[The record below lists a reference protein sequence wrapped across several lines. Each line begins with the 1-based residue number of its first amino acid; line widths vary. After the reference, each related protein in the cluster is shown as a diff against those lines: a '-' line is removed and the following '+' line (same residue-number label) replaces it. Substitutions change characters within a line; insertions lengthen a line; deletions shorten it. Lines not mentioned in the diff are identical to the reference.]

1 MAGSGNLNF
10 SAAPAGTLA
19 LGDDSPAPAG
29 SPGTLDFR
37 DPPGGTLAFGT
48 GGSSGPPP
56 ADLHI
61 DADIGAID
69 CALTFGR
76 GHALAA
82 DADIGALDCAVGLLY
97 DINVARAL
105 AAPVRS
111 IAQQCAPAQAPHAS
125 TMRDAGH
132 AAAPLRDR
140 VQQAA
145 PLRAPR
151 IARWQAG
158 GNLRAALR
166 TRTQQAT
173 PQRAPS
179 ASAFETADR
188 LRGALRSAA
197 QQGMPTRAAV
207 RLRFDDTL
215 HLRAPARSLHQQAA
229 PLRRPATDA
238 AGLARFI
245 RSLLHVSRYQQA
257 MRPLPGPYGQ
267 DGPPPEPPHQCYDP
281 ARLGLLVFEQPYTG
295 DGKLVF
301 VCHHAGGEEPPP
313 PATIVVIRRRS
324 YIVLTDLEVLR
335 ADTGQPLPALVD
347 GFGMRLDRSSWTW
360 DFSVNLHAAALP
372 LLQPGAD
379 GLPRE
384 LEVRVNGQPFRMLA
398 ESRRR
403 STQHPRSVLRVG
415 GRGKAALLDAP
426 FADVR
431 SFTQPAARTA
441 QQLMLDALTI
451 NGVSIGW
458 TVDWG
463 LTDWPVP
470 ADTWAHHGTWISA
483 INDIAASVGAY
494 VQPHDT
500 DPVLRILPG
509 YPVRSWQ
516 LASATPDIELPPGI
530 ATVEEVEWVSK
541 PAYDSLYLH
550 GEPGTYMY
558 FRKRAGTPGSVPAP
572 MAVHPLLVH
581 TDAAAQRAIAEL
593 SDTGRQ
599 VQQRLT
605 LPVLPATGVI
615 KPGQLLRYTDDADVV
630 RTGVVRGVSVGSGP
644 ARIEQT
650 LEVQAHE

>member
-1 MAGSGNLNF
+1 M
-10 SAAPAGTLA
+10 
-19 LGDDSPAPAG
+19 DDNSK
-29 SPGTLDFR
+29 LIFWR
-37 DPPGGTLAFGT
+37 
-48 GGSSGPPP
+48 P
-56 ADLHI
+56 ADGNGRLV
-61 DADIGAID
+61 
-69 CALTFGR
+69 FGD
-76 GHALAA
+76 AA
-82 DADIGALDCAVGLLY
+82 DAAAAPDAVFSADAELPGLDVGGPLRYAARLSSAADLPGLEVAGALAWDA
-97 DINVARAL
+97 NVARPLMGQATSRYQRARGIAAGARSRWQHSERVAAAVGTRWQFAVGL
-105 AAPVRS
+105 AAPV
-111 IAQQCAPAQAPHAS
+111 
-125 TMRDAGH
+125 T
-132 AAAPLRDR
+132 
-140 VQQAA
+140 
-145 PLRAPR
+145 
-151 IARWQAG
+151 ARWQ
-158 GNLRAALR
+158 
-166 TRTQQAT
+166 QSQ
-173 PQRAPS
+173 
-179 ASAFETADR
+179 
-188 LRGALRSAA
+188 ALRSAA
-197 QQGMPTRAAV
+197 SARYQHALGLLAQAGSRYQYAAA
-207 RLRFDDTL
+207 
-215 HLRAPARSLHQQAA
+215 LRACAMGRYQQAA
-229 PLRRPATDA
+229 PIGVQARSSYQHMLQLRPA
-238 AGLARFI
+238 ARG
-245 RSLLHVSRYQQA
+245 RYQIAAPIASQA
-257 MRPLPGPYGQ
+257 SGRFRGAVPVGIGMRNRYQIAWWPQAGMHPPLWQPGPEPR
-267 DGPPPEPPHQCYDP
+267 PPCYDP
-281 ARLGLLVFEQPYTG
+281 ATLGRLVFAEPWADDGRLVLVCTRPGTGPEQP
-295 DGKLVF
+295 
-301 VCHHAGGEEPPP
+301 
-313 PATIVVIRRRS
+313 PALIVVLSRRS

-360 DFSVNLHAAALP
+360 GFSFNAHAAALP
-372 LLQPGAD
+372 LLQPGED

-384 LEVRVNGQPFRMLA
+384 LEVRVNGQAFRMLA
-398 ESRRR
+398 ESRAR
-403 STQHPRSVLRVG
+403 STRYPRSVLRVG

-463 LTDWPVP
+463 LTDWPLP

-605 LPVLPATGVI
+605 LPVLPATGII

>member
-1 MAGSGNLNF
+1 MADHDTPLRFRHAAHPPGPLALRFGAAGDAPPAPDVLAGLHGRLTGLRGHVGAAALVQARLHGRITGLGGHMGTVWDSHTDRPERAAHASHWQPARAAGVGTTALWRRAQRSGTRHASHWQPAQRAAAAHAAGWRDTLRQLATASSHWQTALGQGAASGANYQQALRQLA
-10 SAAPAGTLA
+10 SAAAHYQ
-19 LGDDSPAPAG
+19 D
-29 SPGTLDFR
+29 
-37 DPPGGTLAFGT
+37 
-48 GGSSGPPP
+48 
-56 ADLHI
+56 
-61 DADIGAID
+61 
-69 CALTFGR
+69 
-76 GHALAA
+76 ALARA
-82 DADIGALDCAVGLLY
+82 ALDA
-97 DINVARAL
+97 ARYQQTMRR
-105 AAPVRS
+105 AAPV
-111 IAQQCAPAQAPHAS
+111 
-125 TMRDAGH
+125 
-132 AAAPLRDR
+132 
-140 VQQAA
+140 
-145 PLRAPR
+145 
-151 IARWQAG
+151 G
-158 GNLRAALR
+158 G
-166 TRTQQAT
+166 
-173 PQRAPS
+173 
-179 ASAFETADR
+179 
-188 LRGALRSAA
+188 
-197 QQGMPTRAAV
+197 
-207 RLRFDDTL
+207 
-215 HLRAPARSLHQQAA
+215 
-229 PLRRPATDA
+229 
-238 AGLARFI
+238 
-245 RSLLHVSRYQQA
+245 RYQQA
-257 MRPLPGPYGQ
+257 IAQAATAAALYHLRALRRLASGQHHYQDARRPPHGLSPRP
-267 DGPPPEPPHQCYDP
+267 DTGPPRPPVCYDP
-281 ARLGLLVFEQPYTG
+281 LAPLALRFIDPAHPPGPLALRFICHRWAGGVDPEQPP
-295 DGKLVF
+295 D
-301 VCHHAGGEEPPP
+301 
-313 PATIVVIRRRS
+313 TIVVTRRRS
-324 YIVLTDLEVLR
+324 YIVLTDLQVLR

-360 DFSVNLHAAALP
+360 DFSFNAHAAALP
-372 LLQPGAD
+372 LLQPGED

-384 LEVRVNGQPFRMLA
+384 LEVRVNGQAFRMLA
-398 ESRRR
+398 ESRAR
-403 STQHPRSVLRVG
+403 STRYPRSVLRVG

-426 FADVR
+426 YADVR

-470 ADTWAHHGTWISA
+470 ADTWAHQGSGISA

-509 YPVRSWQ
+509 YPVRSWE

-605 LPVLPATGVI
+605 LPVLPATGII

>member
-1 MAGSGNLNF
+1 MSNVAEGKLTFLRPADGGGRLVFGDSGD
-10 SAAPAGTLA
+10 APAIPPVTLTLA
-19 LGDDSPAPAG
+19 TELAEDLGG
-29 SPGTLDFR
+29 YIGLRT
-37 DPPGGTLAFGT
+37 GT
-48 GGSSGPPP
+48 GLHLVAAFADDFGGSI
-56 ADLHI
+56 DLRW
-61 DADIGAID
+61 DANIA
-69 CALTFGR
+69 R
-76 GHALAA
+76 PLAA
-82 DADIGALDCAVGLLY
+82 RV
-97 DINVARAL
+97 RA
-105 AAPVRS
+105 P
-111 IAQQCAPAQAPHAS
+111 AQQCAPAQAPHAS
-125 TMRDAGH
+125 RMRDAAH
-132 AAAPLRDR
+132 AAAPVRDSA
-140 VQQAA
+140 QQAA
-145 PLRAPR
+145 PARAPR
-151 IARWQAG
+151 AIRWQAG
-158 GNLRAALR
+158 GSLRAALR
-166 TRTQQAT
+166 TLAQQAA

-179 ASAFETADR
+179 ASAFETARR
-188 LRGALRSAA
+188 LRRPAIA
-197 QQGMPTRAAV
+197 RA
-207 RLRFDDTL
+207 
-215 HLRAPARSLHQQAA
+215 QQAA
-229 PLRRPATDA
+229 PLRAPIGLPFEDALHLGTWLRSPAQPAAPLRRPTADA

-245 RSLLHVSRYQQA
+245 RHLLRASRYQQA
-257 MRPLPGPYGQ
+257 MRPPPGPYG
-267 DGPPPEPPHQCYDP
+267 PPVEPPHLCYDP
-281 ARLGLLVFEQPYTG
+281 ARLGLLVFEQPG

-313 PATIVVIRRRS
+313 PATIVVPLRRS
-324 YIVLTDLEVLR
+324 YIVLTELEVLR

-360 DFSVNLHAAALP
+360 DFSFNAHAAALP
-372 LLQPGAD
+372 LLQPGED

-384 LEVRVNGQPFRMLA
+384 LEVRVNGQAFRMLA
-398 ESRRR
+398 ESRAR
-403 STQHPRSVLRVG
+403 STRYPRSVLRVG

-426 FADVR
+426 YADVR

-470 ADTWAHHGTWISA
+470 ADTWAHQGSWISA

-509 YPVRSWQ
+509 YPVRSWE

-605 LPVLPATGVI
+605 LPVLPATGII

>member
-1 MAGSGNLNF
+1 MAESTSLRF
-10 SAAPAGTLA
+10 QQPAPPPGPLA
-19 LGDDSPAPAG
+19 L
-29 SPGTLDFR
+29 R
-37 DPPGGTLAFGT
+37 FGAT
-48 GGSSGPPP
+48 GGLAPGEV
-56 ADLHI
+56 AARLHGRI
-61 DADIGAID
+61 TRGLHGHVGAA
-69 CALTFGR
+69 ALVQASAHGHITRGLR
-76 GHALAA
+76 GHVGAA
-82 DADIGALDCAVGLLY
+82 WASNTDRPERVPVAAHWQHAQGRAAATTDAWQRATATG
-97 DINVARAL
+97 VAHSARW
-105 AAPVRS
+105 
-111 IAQQCAPAQAPHAS
+111 QPA
-125 TMRDAGH
+125 RH
-132 AAAPLRDR
+132 AAAASTDHWQATQRRVAGTEDR
-140 VQQAA
+140 WQPAQGRAAVATDAYQQALRYVANGIGHFQDARPQGVLHAQAYQQTLLYVADGIGHFQDAHAAHAAFASRFHQRALHRLAQGTDRYQDARRPPPGTTPRPGQPPAQPICYDPLA
-145 PLRAPR
+145 PLRLRFVELAD
-151 IARWQAG
+151 AG
-158 GNLRAALR
+158 PLALR
-166 TRTQQAT
+166 FA
-173 PQRAPS
+173 
-179 ASAFETADR
+179 
-188 LRGALRSAA
+188 
-197 QQGMPTRAAV
+197 
-207 RLRFDDTL
+207 
-215 HLRAPARSLHQQAA
+215 
-229 PLRRPATDA
+229 
-238 AGLARFI
+238 
-245 RSLLHVSRYQQA
+245 
-257 MRPLPGPYGQ
+257 
-267 DGPPPEPPHQCYDP
+267 CY
-281 ARLGLLVFEQPYTG
+281 
-295 DGKLVF
+295 KS
-301 VCHHAGGEEPPP
+301 GGEEPPP
-313 PATIVVIRRRS
+313 AVIVVARRRS
-324 YIVLTDLEVLR
+324 YIVLTELEVLR

-347 GFGMRLDRSSWTW
+347 GFHMRLDRQSWTW
-360 DFSVNLHAAALP
+360 DFTVNLHAAALP

-384 LEVRVNGQPFRMLA
+384 LEVRVNGQAFRMLA
-398 ESRRR
+398 ESRAR
-403 STQHPRSVLRVG
+403 STRYPRSVLRVG

-463 LTDWPVP
+463 LTDWPLP

-581 TDAAAQRAIAEL
+581 PDAAAQRAIAEL

-605 LPVLPATGVI
+605 LPVLPATGII

>member
-1 MAGSGNLNF
+1 MADGKLTFLRPADGSGRLVFGDTGGEPPAPACDVSVDAAFAGDSSASIALALVVPLALDAGFADDFAGS
-10 SAAPAGTLA
+10 LA
-19 LGDDSPAPAG
+19 LGWDAAAA
-29 SPGTLDFR
+29 R
-37 DPPGGTLAFGT
+37 HTLAAAR
-48 GGSSGPPP
+48 S
-56 ADLHI
+56 HWQ
-61 DADIGAID
+61 DA
-69 CALTFGR
+69 
-76 GHALAA
+76 AA
-82 DADIGALDCAVGLLY
+82 
-97 DINVARAL
+97 R
-105 AAPVRS
+105 
-111 IAQQCAPAQAPHAS
+111 
-125 TMRDAGH
+125 
-132 AAAPLRDR
+132 AAPLRSHWQHSAHTGAATR
-140 VQQAA
+140 AHWQRAA
-145 PLRAPR
+145 PL
-151 IARWQAG
+151 
-158 GNLRAALR
+158 
-166 TRTQQAT
+166 
-173 PQRAPS
+173 S
-179 ASAFETADR
+179 ASARAAAQASIALAMARR
-188 LRGALRSAA
+188 LHWQRAQPVAVAARGAFEQAQHLHRHARSHWQRGIGASAA
-197 QQGMPTRAAV
+197 ASA
-207 RLRFDDTL
+207 RFQETIK
-215 HLRAPARSLHQQAA
+215 LHQATRLLWQPALPLGAGWHLPLHVAA
-229 PLRRPATDA
+229 PMHTTWRPHWQEAMPPWPGGT
-238 AGLARFI
+238 I
-245 RSLLHVSRYQQA
+245 RKPVQ
-257 MRPLPGPYGQ
+257 
-267 DGPPPEPPHQCYDP
+267 PPERPPCYDP
-281 ARLGLLVFEQPYTG
+281 ATLGRLAFADPWDGGGLLVFVCNRPGQDSEQPQ
-295 DGKLVF
+295 
-301 VCHHAGGEEPPP
+301 
-313 PATIVVIRRRS
+313 ATIVVIRRRS

-347 GFGMRLDRSSWTW
+347 GFGMRLDRQSWTW

-463 LTDWPVP
+463 LTDWPLP

-530 ATVEEVEWVSK
+530 ATVEEVEWVAK
-541 PAYDSLYLH
+541 PAHDAIYMH
-550 GEPGTYMY
+550 GEPGNAVYY
-558 FRKRAGTPGSVPAP
+558 RKRAGTPGTSPAP
-572 MAVHPLLVH
+572 DAVHALLVH
-581 TDAAAQRAIAEL
+581 PDAAAQRAIAEL

-599 VQQRLT
+599 VLQTLT
-605 LPVLPATGVI
+605 LPVLPETGII
-615 KPGQLLRYTDDADVV
+615 KPGLLLRYTDDADVV
-630 RTGVVRGVSVGSGP
+630 RTGIVRGVSVASGP

-650 LEVQAHE
+650 IEVQAHE

>member
-1 MAGSGNLNF
+1 MDDNSKLIFWRPADGN
-10 SAAPAGTLA
+10 G
-19 LGDDSPAPAG
+19 
-29 SPGTLDFR
+29 R
-37 DPPGGTLAFGT
+37 LAFGDADDAAAAPDAVFSADAELPGLDV
-48 GGSSGPPP
+48 GGPLRYAASLSSA
-56 ADLHI
+56 ADLPGLEV
-61 DADIGAID
+61 A
-69 CALTFGR
+69 
-76 GHALAA
+76 
-82 DADIGALDCAVGLLY
+82 GALSWDANVARPLMGPATSRYQRARGIATGARSRWQHSERVAAAVSARWQIAVGLA
-97 DINVARAL
+97 V
-105 AAPVRS
+105 PV
-111 IAQQCAPAQAPHAS
+111 
-125 TMRDAGH
+125 T
-132 AAAPLRDR
+132 
-140 VQQAA
+140 
-145 PLRAPR
+145 
-151 IARWQAG
+151 ARWQ
-158 GNLRAALR
+158 
-166 TRTQQAT
+166 QSQ
-173 PQRAPS
+173 
-179 ASAFETADR
+179 
-188 LRGALRSAA
+188 ALRSAA
-197 QQGMPTRAAV
+197 S
-207 RLRFDDTL
+207 
-215 HLRAPARSLHQQAA
+215 ARYQHALGLLAQA
-229 PLRRPATDA
+229 
-238 AGLARFI
+238 G
-245 RSLLHVSRYQQA
+245 SRYQYAAALRAFATGRYQHAQPIAVQA
-257 MRPLPGPYGQ
+257 RSSYQHMLQLRPAARGRYQIAAPIASPAYGRFRGAVPVGIGLRNRYQLAWCPQAGMHRPQLPPGVDPR
-267 DGPPPEPPHQCYDP
+267 DPCYDP
-281 ARLGLLVFEQPYTG
+281 ATLGRLVFAEPWADDGRLVLVCTRPGTGPEQP
-295 DGKLVF
+295 
-301 VCHHAGGEEPPP
+301 
-313 PATIVVIRRRS
+313 PAPIVVLSRRS

-360 DFSVNLHAAALP
+360 DFRVNLHAAALP

-463 LTDWPVP
+463 LTDWPLP

-530 ATVEEVEWVSK
+530 ATVEEVEWVTK
-541 PAYDSLYLH
+541 PAHDAIYMH
-550 GEPGTYMY
+550 GEPGNAVYY
-558 FRKRAGTPGSVPAP
+558 RKRAGTPGTSPAP
-572 MAVHPLLVH
+572 DAVHALLVH
-581 TDAAAQRAIAEL
+581 PDAAAQRAIAEL

-599 VQQRLT
+599 VPQTLT
-605 LPVLPATGVI
+605 LPVLPETGII
-615 KPGQLLRYTDDADVV
+615 KPGLLLRYTDDADVV
-630 RTGVVRGVSVGSGP
+630 RTGIVRGVSVASGP

-650 LEVQAHE
+650 IEVQAHE